1 MMARKSGIIHP
12 LWLMLLLLVFSPI
25 CGTIFAQD
33 LEEEE
38 EPLPDIK
45 ALVSELNGEYK
56 KKKERDIDRIVTI
69 YTIFDKNYARLP
81 AKDQAAV
88 IKAMKR
94 AYDLKLKPEE
104 KTFLNANAAALSGMG
119 KKGVDTLL
127 SALKG
132 KAIKPKDRSN
142 PVEVKACMDLEV
154 FIIEAIGHSK
164 QTSGLKALKK
174 LLWHDKG
181 EIIAAACKALS
192 QYNELS
198 VKERKPL
205 VEEMIKVYTK
215 INSEVL
221 ASPKRPE
228 LRERKNL
235 TDGAFVAAL
244 QKLTPGR
251 CETSE
256 EWQRWYNKNK
266 SKKKW

>member
-1 MMARKSGIIHP
+1 MPFYALCAVLS
-12 LWLMLLLLVFSPI
+12 
-25 CGTIFAQD
+25 AQD
-33 LEEEE
+33 EGAEEA
-38 EPLPDIK
+38 PLPDIK

-56 KKKERDIDRIVTI
+56 KKKDKDLDRIVAI

-81 AKDQAAV
+81 TKDQSSV
-88 IKAMKR
+88 IKSMKR

-104 KTFLNANAAALSGMG
+104 KSILNANAAALSSMG

-127 SALKG
+127 SAMKS
-132 KAIKPKDRSN
+132 KALKPKDRSDPN
-142 PVEVKACMDLEV
+142 DVKACMDLHV

-164 QTSGLKALKK
+164 ETAGLKSLKK
-174 LLWHDKG
+174 LLWHDDG
-181 EIIAAACKALS
+181 EIIAATCNALS
-192 QYNELS
+192 QFNELPL
-198 VKERKPL
+198 KQRKPI

-235 TDGAFVAAL
+235 TEGAFVAAL

-256 EWQRWYNKNK
+256 DWQRWYQKNK
-266 SKKKW
+266 GKSKW